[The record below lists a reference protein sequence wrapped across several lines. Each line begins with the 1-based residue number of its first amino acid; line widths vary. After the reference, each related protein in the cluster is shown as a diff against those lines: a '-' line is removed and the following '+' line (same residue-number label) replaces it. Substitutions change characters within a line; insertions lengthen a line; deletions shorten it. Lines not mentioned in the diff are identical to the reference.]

1 MGEEKVDALS
11 AQLAKAHQ
19 AGDAV
24 RMVALLGKL
33 EKLGQSATPAAPA
46 VVSVLAYDYSS
57 GQAARAALGAMIP
70 EAVAREVV
78 KALEDDR
85 QDAALDYLDELARE
99 TSASS
104 HQEPPIVQALK
115 EVAPPALLALLD
127 REGVDSKAL
136 LHPLGM
142 LGPENEQVFARL
154 VELLA
159 DPDPDVRYAAPRGL
173 GYFGDRAIPHLE
185 KLLAKHGETGR
196 AAIQGKGPCI
206 NVVCETL
213 AAIGTRKAHRAL
225 KKAAASGRYGRVPK
239 DLQYLVWKRLHEAET
254 RAKLAELEARRLAR
268 LAAPK
273 PSKRRGG

>member
-1 MGEEKVDALS
+1 MIRINRPGSRGGALTWV
-11 AQLAKAHQ
+11 K
-19 AGDAV
+19 
-24 RMVALLGKL
+24 
-33 EKLGQSATPAAPA
+33 
-46 VVSVLAYDYSS
+46 
-57 GQAARAALGAMIP
+57 ARASSLVSQALA
-70 EAVAREVV
+70 
-78 KALEDDR
+78 
-85 QDAALDYLDELARE
+85 DAAQGLRRHA
-99 TSASS
+99 
-104 HQEPPIVQALK
+104 QVVGQ
-115 EVAPPALLALLD
+115 V
-127 REGVDSKAL
+127 AL

-225 KKAAASGRYGRVPK
+225 KKAAASGRARKEMPAA
-239 DLQYLVWKRLHEAET
+239 AEFLM
-254 RAKLAELEARRLAR
+254 RAN
-268 LAAPK
+268 
-273 PSKRRGG
+273 